1 MKRNDRFYLYLKWPK
16 YLAQWYAHEMY
27 RMEHIDDDV
36 LPPFVYDCDE
46 EVRNM
51 EPVKTRRGS
60 AERNILEQCLTKQ
73 PDAVPELPDKDATI
87 CIEIPN
93 FLNKPAC
100 TYNYL
105 PRSARELLKCA
116 VRTHF
121 RTELIKYM
129 NKVMFAGN
137 RAPATQEKQVEA
149 FMEVNGIEYNE
160 TSIIAIKQTWR
171 RLYWKD
177 YKMSKANENTRD

>member
-1 MKRNDRFYLYLKWPK
+1 MKQNDRFYLYLKWPK
-16 YLAQWYAHEMY
+16 YLAQWFAHEMY
-27 RMEHIDDDV
+27 RLERIDDDV

-46 EVRNM
+46 EVREL

-105 PRSARELLKCA
+105 PRSAAELLQCT
-116 VRTHF
+116 VRCHF

-129 NKVMFAGN
+129 NKVMIGKI
-137 RAPATQEKQVEA
+137 APATHDKQIEA

-171 RLYWKD
+171 RLCWRNYNNK
-177 YKMSKANENTRD
+177 K